1 MQTGT
6 LVSTVTDN
14 SVSLVE
20 RHAAY
25 EQLVLSFQDM
35 AYGSAYAVL
44 GDAHLAQDAA
54 QNAFVVAWQKL
65 ANLREPDAFPGW
77 FRRIVLTESRRRSRK
92 FQTLPL
98 EDSNVATH
106 DTTQAS
112 IENAELK
119 TAVHSAIAALPLN
132 ERLVVTLFY
141 LNELSQSD
149 IAAFLSVPPTTVA
162 KRLYTARI
170 RLKGSRQLAAFKKN
184 VAAGRPSRSTTFA
197 DKVRQGL
204 YDDYVGRYRFEARPD
219 LVVTIRRTGD
229 GLISE
234 AAGQRHTLLP
244 NGRKRTEL
252 KTLEFDGRGRFIRNR
267 RGRISHL
274 VYFEFGQELGTA
286 RKIA

>member
-92 FQTLPL
+92 SQTLPL

-184 VAAGRPSRSTTFA
+184 VAAGLPSRSTTFA

-267 RGRISHL
+267 RGRISRL
-274 VYFEFGQELGTA
+274 VYYEFGQELGTA